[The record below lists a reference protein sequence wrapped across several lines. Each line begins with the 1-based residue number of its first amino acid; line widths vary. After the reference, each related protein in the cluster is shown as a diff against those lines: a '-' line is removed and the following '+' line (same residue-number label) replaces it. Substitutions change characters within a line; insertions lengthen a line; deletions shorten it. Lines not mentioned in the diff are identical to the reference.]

1 MEAVVFADKA
11 ARHIIDNP
19 PETVKHDLPAWRA
32 DGLNMLTEHSPIVND
47 LTMRKDTMSSEV
59 GIVRNNQRLNRASR
73 RIKLLEKEIN
83 IIWKSSIPSRQIVEL
98 RNLIQV
104 ANLVIEDALN
114 RGENR
119 GLHYNTDLI

>member
-1 MEAVVFADKA
+1 M
-11 ARHIIDNP
+11 I
-19 PETVKHDLPAWRA
+19 
-32 DGLNMLTEHSPIVND
+32 
-47 LTMRKDTMSSEV
+47 LTMLKDTMSSEV
-59 GIVRNNQRLNRASR
+59 GIVRNNQRLNRAAR

-114 RGENR
+114 RSENR